1 MGVVVVCAAMVLVA
15 TVCTVRWWGSSF
27 ASPEREVDAGPA
39 ARLRRALWWIELTL
53 ATVLFSG
60 LFVVGAGGRL
70 AMRLLGALAGDPAQ
84 GRLTEANEVVGEI
97 TVDGTISFFMFVG
110 LLSGG
115 ATVVAYLLLR
125 RYLPAGGAGG
135 LAFGAGLLVVLGTRS
150 DPIRPGNEDFD
161 LVGPWWVALLVFVAL
176 ALLHGA
182 ATRAFVDRCSSW
194 LPLPG
199 RSRRAWA
206 YLLLLAFIPLF
217 PLALPAAVFAVVYV
231 LAGEPLGRASARLT
245 SPRGVLVG
253 RLALGALLVAMTPG
267 FVAGVADIVGRGP
280 GLG

>member
-1 MGVVVVCAAMVLVA
+1 MGVVVVCIAMVLVA
-15 TVCTVRWWGSSF
+15 VVCTVRWWDASF
-27 ASPEREVDAGPA
+27 AVPDRVPGGA
-39 ARLRRALWWIELTL
+39 ADRFRRALWWIELTL
-53 ATVLFSG
+53 GTVLFSG
-60 LFVVGAGGRL
+60 LLVVGAGGRL

-97 TVDGTISFFMFVG
+97 TLDGTISFFMFVG

-161 LVGPWWVALLVFVAL
+161 LVGPWWVALLVFAAL

-182 ATRAFVDRCSSW
+182 ATRAFVDRFSSW

-199 RSRRAWA
+199 RERRAWA

-217 PLALPAAVFAVVYV
+217 PLALPAALFTVVYV
-231 LAGEPLGRASARLT
+231 LAGDRLGRAGAWLT
-245 SPRGVLVG
+245 SPRAVRVG
-253 RLALGALLVAMTPG
+253 RLALGALLVVTVPG